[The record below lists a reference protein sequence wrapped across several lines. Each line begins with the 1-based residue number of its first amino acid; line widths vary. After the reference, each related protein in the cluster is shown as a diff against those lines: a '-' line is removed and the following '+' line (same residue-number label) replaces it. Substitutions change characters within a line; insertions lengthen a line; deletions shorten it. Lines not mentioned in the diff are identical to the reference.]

1 MRVLVVGA
9 TGTIGKAVAD
19 VLAERGD
26 DVVRASRNGD
36 PAVDIADAASIRALY
51 AKVGWVDAVVS
62 CAGAV
67 KMGALETLTDAD
79 FAMSLSSKLMGQI
92 NLVRFGVPHVR
103 DEGVFVLTAGI
114 FSQRPPAGVPAAA
127 MVNGALESFARAA
140 SKDLP
145 RRIRLVTVSPPLIQE
160 TAKAMGL
167 PAAGALSARD
177 NAQRYAELLHGAQT
191 GQVVYT

>member
-9 TGTIGKAVAD
+9 TGTIGKAVAE
-19 VLAERGD
+19 VLTERGD
-26 DVVRASRNGD
+26 DVVRASRRGD
-36 PAVDIADAASIRALY
+36 PAVDLADPASIRALY

-62 CAGAV
+62 CGGSA
-67 KMGALETLTDAD
+67 KMGALESLTDAD
-79 FAMSLSSKLMGQI
+79 FASSLASKLMGQV
-92 NLVRFGVPHVR
+92 NLVRFGIAHVR
-103 DEGVFVLTAGI
+103 DEGAFLLTAGI
-114 FSQRPPAGVPAAA
+114 FSQRPPAGVCAAA

-160 TAKAMGL
+160 TAIAMGL
-167 PAAGALSARD
+167 PSSGALSARD
-177 NAQRYAELLHGAQT
+177 NAQRYAELLHGDQT